1 MLSKRVNLATPRTA
15 WRLGF
20 RRLGSGRFSIGR
32 VQRLLPNFDLRSSLL
47 KSPST
52 RVNFLQSRDRP
63 CQIRR
68 RLFQTKGQNP
78 LAPLINRLTCLPPE
92 RTRLGYL
99 KSQHNRP
106 LQSVR
111 SSRSGGLTGAL
122 QTLLALKLSLPSPNV
137 RLSFLIKHPSRSNPA
152 GHLNCPRQLAA
163 RGYLLSCIQKRLVNK
178 PLSPLDPSLNFGLC

>member
-15 WRLGF
+15 RRLGF
-20 RRLGSGRFSIGR
+20 RRLGRGRFSIGR

-47 KSPST
+47 KSPSA
-52 RVNFLQSRDRP
+52 RGNFLQSRDRP
-63 CQIRR
+63 SQIRR
-68 RLFQTKGQNP
+68 RLFHTKCQNP
-78 LAPLINRLTCLPPE
+78 LAPLINRLSRLPPE

-99 KSQHNRP
+99 KSQPNRP

-111 SSRSGGLTGAL
+111 SPRSGDLTGAL

-152 GHLNCPRQLAA
+152 GHLNCLRQIAA
-163 RGYLLSCIQKRLVNK
+163 RPSLLRSIQKRDR
-178 PLSPLDPSLNFGLC
+178 PR